1 MLLSFKLCFSDHP
14 VWNLFLEFRF
24 FGKEGVLFFLVNPP
38 GEKPQSVFWSNFWS
52 GKLIPVGQPV
62 IIDVPMGNDIM
73 APKQSPVQ
81 CSCTVNQCLT
91 IRSLDYFS
99 DQFIDS
105 RILDS
110 HKVSAAVA
118 FCSIRV
124 PVIVLLITGGE
135 GLTDNH
141 HHHVKLKGPD
151 PVNVLC
157 LSLIHIWRCRR
168 RG

>member
-1 MLLSFKLCFSDHP
+1 
-14 VWNLFLEFRF
+14 
-24 FGKEGVLFFLVNPP
+24 
-38 GEKPQSVFWSNFWS
+38 
-52 GKLIPVGQPV
+52 
-62 IIDVPMGNDIM
+62 MGNDIM

-81 CSCTVNQCLT
+81 CTCAVNQCLT

-99 DQFIDS
+99 DQFIDG

-110 HKVSAAVA
+110 HEVSAAVS

-124 PVIVLLITGGE
+124 PVIVLLITGRE

-151 PVNVLC
+151 PVDVLC
-157 LSLIHIWRCRR
+157 GVHHPDTGLDTQPLEVFGKRKHDPFEGWRNQKNFKLQGLS
-168 RG
+168 